1 MNHDIDALRAS
12 FEGCT
17 TVPEVEKRIRT
28 ELSDAERLVVASV
41 AYDHFFASNW
51 CGIEEAALLANDV
64 EEGLRPQVVEA
75 LSCEGMLPYKGTRSL
90 LLLLAAIKA
99 IEGQNGGQVLQ
110 LKILMAWQHL
120 LDESSSTIHRR
131 IKELIKEVQK
141 PCEESLVISVE
152 RELVIAQACLL
163 FYGYDEAHRH
173 IDEAFKLAKLDAT
186 LTGELGKRTKWQQHL
201 VAQLVLSVQA
211 SGEVDEA
218 EEQMPENVQLNDDTL
233 MDTITLEG
241 PAKEPVLLTS
251 MQVACLVALTT
262 YKRKTQPKS
271 DIVTEE
277 CMATISMILSQKR
290 CWAGHC
296 QSLIMRSDLEK
307 GKGRKVERACQ
318 QLESLLLGLDGTA
331 SYAEHGVPRCKFAVA
346 CGLPPW
352 WKVRIQYARVLCSI
366 GLYSEALRCY
376 EKLKNWDGVIDCY
389 KSMGQIEK
397 ADRLIRDLI
406 DQKDDSVPL
415 HLLYTMLGEIN
426 QELSYFE
433 KAIELGVWF
442 NAGYCAWT
450 NEQFEQATV
459 CFRRCVDLEPEHF
472 EAWNNLSAAYLRLN
486 QKKRAFDVLQEA
498 IKFSIEDHNIWGNC
512 LLLALSVGE
521 VSKAIQA
528 YHRLLDLK
536 RAPTDDD
543 YLIKLTNEALDL
555 IEKEPNDPCLDE
567 LCKLFARIIASK
579 SLGAQGYLL
588 YASLKKPSP
597 GSVDQDGRYVRLVE
611 QALQADTMKNDYLT
625 KVEVALRV
633 LKTANLL
640 IDTRLE
646 QAGISQKEE
655 DIKRAKSRN
664 NLTLLPHLKKIQ
676 MAYQDQFGAQNEL
689 KMALDDVMAKIQA

>member
-1 MNHDIDALRAS
+1 MNHDIDALRAR

-51 CGIEEAALLANDV
+51 CGIEEAALLEKDV

-131 IKELIKEVQK
+131 IKELIKEVQE
-141 PCEESLVISVE
+141 PCEESLVLSVE

-201 VAQLVLSVQA
+201 VAQLVLSV
-211 SGEVDEA
+211 
-218 EEQMPENVQLNDDTL
+218 
-233 MDTITLEG
+233 
-241 PAKEPVLLTS
+241 
-251 MQVACLVALTT
+251 
-262 YKRKTQPKS
+262 
-271 DIVTEE
+271 
-277 CMATISMILSQKR
+277 
-290 CWAGHC
+290 
-296 QSLIMRSDLEK
+296 
-307 GKGRKVERACQ
+307 
-318 QLESLLLGLDGTA
+318 
-331 SYAEHGVPRCKFAVA
+331 
-346 CGLPPW
+346 
-352 WKVRIQYARVLCSI
+352 
-366 GLYSEALRCY
+366 
-376 EKLKNWDGVIDCY
+376 
-389 KSMGQIEK
+389 
-397 ADRLIRDLI
+397 
-406 DQKDDSVPL
+406 
-415 HLLYTMLGEIN
+415 
-426 QELSYFE
+426 
-433 KAIELGVWF
+433 LGVWF

>member
-1 MNHDIDALRAS
+1 MNHDIDALRAR

-51 CGIEEAALLANDV
+51 CGIEEAALLEKDV

-131 IKELIKEVQK
+131 IKELIKEVQE
-141 PCEESLVISVE
+141 PCEESLVLSVE

-426 QELSYFE
+426 QELS
-433 KAIELGVWF
+433 
-442 NAGYCAWT
+442 
-450 NEQFEQATV
+450 
-459 CFRRCVDLEPEHF
+459 CVDLEPEHF

-498 IKFSIEDHNIWGNC
+498 IK
-512 LLLALSVGE
+512 
-521 VSKAIQA
+521 
-528 YHRLLDLK
+528 LLDLK

-588 YASLKKPSP
+588 YASLKKPTP